1 MRILVLAYA
10 CEPGTGSEP
19 GTGWMW
25 SRMLARFGDT
35 TVVTRCNNQSAITSA
50 LAETPEADLMTFEY
64 VDLPEWARFWKRGQR
79 GVRLYYVLWQLAALQ
94 KARQLHRTHP
104 FDLVWHATMSSYWLG
119 SVGGLIGPPFVFGP
133 MGGGVSAC
141 LDTGIVGL
149 QGLLYELA
157 RAGAR
162 VLGEVA
168 NPLVSS
174 AWKHAALILVN
185 NPETKARV
193 PGRFRDKAEVFP
205 HVVLDPIP
213 SPPPRQN
220 GRPLVALFSGRLLP
234 WKGVSLAIGAIARLP
249 DWRLIVCGEGP
260 DEARLRR
267 LCREL
272 GVEERVDFRGWMP
285 RAQLHALMRREVSVF
300 VFPSL
305 HDEGGWVVAEAAAQG
320 LPVVCIRRGG
330 PPLLRGTGADV
341 TLQDVEGTTSAIARS
356 IESMRGRTGSSKSDI
371 DSRQAE
377 LSRVIKRY
385 GLIPSLDIEA

>member
-25 SRMLARFGDT
+25 SRMLARFGDA
-35 TVVTRCNNQSAITSA
+35 TVVTRSNNRPAITSA
-50 LAETPEADLMTFEY
+50 LAETPEADHLTFEY
-64 VDLPEWARFWKRGQR
+64 VDLPEWARSWKRGQR
-79 GVRLYYVLWQLAALQ
+79 GVRLYYVLWQLAALR
-94 KARQLHRTHP
+94 KAQQLHRTYP
-104 FDLVWHATMSSYWLG
+104 FDLVWHTTMSSYWLG

-133 MGGGVSAC
+133 MGGGVPAC

-162 VLGEVA
+162 VLGQVA

-174 AWKHAALILVN
+174 AWKHAVLILVN

-193 PGRFRDKAEVFP
+193 PDRFRDKAEVFP
-205 HVVLDPIP
+205 HVVLEPIP
-213 SPPPRQN
+213 LPPPRQN
-220 GRPLVALFSGRLLP
+220 SHPPVALFSGRLLP
-234 WKGVSLAIGAIARLP
+234 WKGVSLAIRAIARLP
-249 DWRLIVCGEGP
+249 DWRLIICGEGP
-260 DEARLRR
+260 DEARLRG

-285 RAQLHALMRREVSVF
+285 RAQLHDLMRRDVSVF

-320 LPVVCIRRGG
+320 LPVVCVRRGG

-356 IESMRGRTGSSKSDI
+356 VESMRGRTGSSRWDI

-377 LSRVIKRY
+377 LWRVIEHY
-385 GLIPSLDIEA
+385 GLIPSQDIEG